1 MASSTIW
8 NPEVLV
14 VDDILRAQ
22 LVAGLEF
29 AIIEQQ
35 NLGWTYLGPY
45 ADNIVVNASTNFISY
60 NYLLLRPR
68 DGVSFPFTLTGDF
81 GVDSAYFD
89 IIGFGGDASLRGD
102 LANATD
108 PVKGAA
114 LVGLIRD
121 AANAIAV
128 DMRKWANYQS
138 VNFMDFLSNV
148 QRDDYLSGTGALDL
162 SVPYAA
168 AITYIRGLPKKK
180 KLVFPAGTLTYSVAP
195 NLAIQDCEIIA
206 DGEVFLNY
214 TGNGTAFVVDGQN
227 TVNGNIYN
235 LRIGKFLVT
244 GSPTGTDAV
253 YTASLHHSYVAV
265 KVLGAVAAAWRNKF
279 SVCTI
284 FDIQATK
291 NGQPGSLWHNGLQP
305 VTGFIGTELNP
316 GELTSYCTFI
326 NPVIE
331 HCSSTCMLLD
341 KAFGNTVI
349 GGTLEGAGSVGLS
362 LTANAFNNKIYDVDF
377 EVNTDHDIYCL
388 GRENYIINCDTDNQV
403 TFDGAA
409 VNNTLQG
416 GAHND
421 ILLTAATVNNNVQ
434 DLVYNRNAGAFTI
447 TDLSGG
453 KNFFRN
459 LTNRGT
465 SAKHNALP
473 QLATIV
479 VGTSPFVYTNTT
491 KNEQDVVVSGG
502 TVSAIEF
509 VRIPL
514 GFINVG
520 QTSGMFRVSP
530 GDSLQITHAGVPNM
544 RMITR

>member
-1 MASSTIW
+1 MASSSIW

-35 NLGWTYLGPY
+35 DLGWNYLGPY
-45 ADNIVVNASTNFISY
+45 AGDIVFNAATDFMSY

-89 IIGFGGDASLRGD
+89 IIGFGGDAALRGD
-102 LANATD
+102 LANTAD
-108 PVKGAA
+108 PLKNAA
-114 LVGLIRD
+114 LVGLIRN
-121 AANAIAV
+121 AANAIATN
-128 DMRKWANYQS
+128 MREWANYQS
-138 VNFMDFLSNV
+138 VSFMDFLSTV
-148 QRDDYLSGTGALDL
+148 QRDDYLSGAGVLDI
-162 SVPYAA
+162 SVPLAA
-168 AITYIRGLPKKK
+168 AIDYIRGLPKHK
-180 KLVFPAGTLTYSVAP
+180 KLVFPAGKLTYSVCP
-195 NLAIQDCEIIA
+195 NFAIQDCEIIA
-206 DGEVFLNY
+206 DGEVFMNY
-214 TGNGTAFVVDGQN
+214 TGNGTAFIVDGQN

-235 LRIGKFLVT
+235 LRIGKFIVT

-253 YTASLHHSYVAV
+253 YTASLHHSYVAA
-265 KVLGAVAAAWRNKF
+265 KIIGAVGAGWRNRF

-284 FDIQATK
+284 FDIQCTK
-291 NGQPGSLWHNGLQP
+291 NGEPGNAWHNGLQP
-305 VTGFIGTELNP
+305 VNGFVGTELNP

-331 HCSSTCMLLD
+331 HCSSTCMTLD
-341 KAFGNTVI
+341 KAFGNTLV
-349 GGTLEGAGSVGLS
+349 GGTLEGSGSVGLS

-388 GRENYIINCDTDNQV
+388 GRENFFINCDTDNQV

-421 ILLTAATVNNNVQ
+421 IVLTALTVNNNIM
-434 DLVYNRNAGAFTI
+434 DLIYNRNAGAFTV

-465 SAKHNALP
+465 SAKHNAMP
-473 QLATIV
+473 QLATVV

-491 KNEQDVVVSGG
+491 KNEQDVVISAG

-509 VRIPL
+509 IRSPL

-520 QTSGMFRVSP
+520 QTAGMYRLSP
-530 GDSLQITHAGVPNM
+530 GDAIQITYTVAPNM